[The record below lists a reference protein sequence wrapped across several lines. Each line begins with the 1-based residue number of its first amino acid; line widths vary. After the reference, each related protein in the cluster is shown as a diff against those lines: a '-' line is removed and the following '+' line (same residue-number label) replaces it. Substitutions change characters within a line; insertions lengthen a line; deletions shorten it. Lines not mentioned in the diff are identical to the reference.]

1 MKHIDLLLMTMDEA
15 AIEAATTGDWDWMD
29 ELLARHDC
37 FDDIEAITRPA
48 VANGH
53 LDVVQLLMPAFFGY
67 HGETD
72 IYNWENVLKMAAVAA
87 ENGHIDVVK
96 YLLPKEIDSY
106 LGNSASSLIGA
117 LQRVFEEA
125 AANGH
130 VDVVKMMVERNCEG
144 IRYLRSKK
152 DALSRAILGLQLEMA
167 DFLLGLNEFR
177 WNLPKA
183 CEAAISTRQH
193 SLVQKIVEA
202 YGPRR
207 KDSILLVELAMIG
220 SKDSVEYLYNHGHN
234 AAALVSQAVI
244 SAAEWGCTG
253 VVEVLLDVANISP
266 DTVDKAFEA
275 AADGSFRAIDT
286 LEFLMK
292 RKHASSEV
300 IDRVFRSSRR
310 ADVVTLLYDRE
321 KISDESISA
330 VLLTNGDFR
339 GQDQLDIFNLFY
351 KLPHISSDEVGKLFV
366 SAISHFRPK
375 LIEILRNDARL
386 TSDAISEAFVKAA
399 EIDDASMIQALYN
412 KERVSTDALVSAFM
426 KCTGHYRT
434 DITDAIVRYMCA
446 RSDVT
451 PELKRQVFVVA
462 ALNGLQ
468 SSLMILTEHETSD
481 WPLTFLKKVLNCAC
495 VGDVKN
501 YIRELICDQLFSG
514 RPQKVIASGSG
525 GHDIDLLTWKSAI

>member
-1 MKHIDLLLMTMDEA
+1 MGPEIKESKRILSNGINVHAWFLRDHGQDKKRVCTAKHDSDGFCTQYERLKHIKFPAAISALPHIMKHIDLLLMTMDEA

-67 HGETD
+67 HGEMD

-87 ENGHIDVVK
+87 IMGI
-96 YLLPKEIDSY
+96 SMC
-106 LGNSASSLIGA
+106 LIGA

-125 AANGH
+125 AGNGH

-144 IRYLRSKK
+144 IHYLRSKK

-167 DFLLGLNEFR
+167 DFLLVSLESAKSLR
-177 WNLPKA
+177 SSDKHKTA
-183 CEAAISTRQH
+183 

-286 LEFLMK
+286 LEFLLK
-292 RKHASSEV
+292 RKRVASEV

-310 ADVVTLLYDRE
+310 ADVVTLLYNRE

-330 VLLTNGDFR
+330 ALLTNGDFR

-351 KLPHISSDEVGKLFV
+351 KLPHISSDVVGKLFV

-412 KERVSTDALVSAFM
+412 K
-426 KCTGHYRT
+426 
-434 DITDAIVRYMCA
+434 
-446 RSDVT
+446 
-451 PELKRQVFVVA
+451 
-462 ALNGLQ
+462 
-468 SSLMILTEHETSD
+468 
-481 WPLTFLKKVLNCAC
+481 
-495 VGDVKN
+495 
-501 YIRELICDQLFSG
+501 SG
-514 RPQKVIASGSG
+514 F
-525 GHDIDLLTWKSAI
+525 